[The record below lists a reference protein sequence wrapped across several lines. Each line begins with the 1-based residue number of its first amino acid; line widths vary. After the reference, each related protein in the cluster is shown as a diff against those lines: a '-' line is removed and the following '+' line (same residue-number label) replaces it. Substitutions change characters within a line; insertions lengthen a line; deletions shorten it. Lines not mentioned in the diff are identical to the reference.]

1 MFVEL
6 RAAEGERAE
15 GLRAVEI
22 ECAEG
27 SFADNGCVVRW
38 MHGKLRAPVGERALD
53 LKDMQVSL
61 RRQLH
66 DDYFA

>member
-15 GLRAVEI
+15 RLRVAEI

-27 SFADNGCVVRW
+27 SFADNGCV
-38 MHGKLRAPVGERALD
+38 KP
-53 LKDMQVSL
+53 
-61 RRQLH
+61 
-66 DDYFA
+66 